1 MDGLRAS
8 GCPSLGLSLLICK
21 LGELGRRELGIAFR
35 EDDPPG
41 GGARGLGLRLRLLG
55 VYLGVSRVRE
65 TLGTRCPLQRTRTVL
80 PRSPG
85 PSAAAAPRAERLQ
98 LARAWV
104 TSSARAAPSSLP
116 PCPPFEG
123 ETEAVRGE
131 ATAKVT
137 ARAGWSRQ
145 EGRRAERPPWPAAF
159 CSGPWLLSPRRP
171 LLAPG
176 RPDALGPRPL
186 RARRGDGARSAA
198 AGGPAR

>member
-41 GGARGLGLRLRLLG
+41 GGARGLRLLG

-159 CSGPWLLSPRRP
+159 CSGPWLLSPRPP